1 MVGPEETTCE
11 SLTEHGDPSSCVL
24 PKSSACVASCL
35 SHGPDGRLMSNWART
50 TASTTFGAVG
60 TSTHGEMVT
69 SAARTGEVCA

>member
-11 SLTEHGDPSSCVL
+11 SLNRARRPLLVRPPEVIGLRRLVL
-24 PKSSACVASCL
+24 ESRSRRTPDKRL
-35 SHGPDGRLMSNWART
+35 GPND
-50 TASTTFGAVG
+50 ASTTFGAVG

>member
-11 SLTEHGDPSSCVL
+11 SLNRARRTLLVRPPEVIGLRRLVL
-24 PKSSACVASCL
+24 ESRS
-35 SHGPDGRLMSNWART
+35 RRTLMSDWART
-50 TASTTFGAVG
+50 AASTTFGAVG